1 MSILTIIK
9 LRKPSRMGRPNL
21 TEVRTSE
28 ILDAF
33 EHCVARYGLEGSS
46 LERVADEANMKR
58 SILRHYIG
66 NRDDLVNAL
75 AERVVTNFRTGLQ
88 AFFTDT
94 AKRDRIGRVLAFLFP
109 KQPSGS
115 TESILVVEALIAA
128 GDRYPNV
135 RQLMLAYVEDLI
147 QQIAKELAAAYP
159 AATNQ
164 RRWAVAYGL
173 VSICFNQESLAPLEV
188 PGKYLKAARSSARI
202 LVQSLE
208 N

>member
-1 MSILTIIK
+1 MTIIK
-9 LRKPSRMGRPNL
+9 LRKPIRMGRPNL
-21 TEVRTSE
+21 TEIRTTE

-46 LERVADEANMKR
+46 LERVAEEANMKR

-88 AFFTDT
+88 AFFADT
-94 AKRDRIGRVLAFLFP
+94 AERDRISRVLAFLFP
-109 KQPSGS
+109 NQPSGS

-135 RQLMLAYVEDLI
+135 RQLMLSYVEDLI
-147 QQIAKELAAAYP
+147 QQISKELAAAYP

-164 RRWAVAYGL
+164 RRWAVAYGII
-173 VSICFNQESLAPLEV
+173 SICLNQESLAPLEL
-188 PGKYLKAARSSARI
+188 PGKYLNAARSSARTLI
-202 LVQSLE
+202 QSLK